1 MGKDFYKIL
10 GLTKGASDSD
20 IKKAYR
26 KLALKFHPDR
36 NKEKNAEEK
45 FKEISFA
52 YEILSDPEKKKR
64 YDQFGEA
71 GINPN
76 FQGPNGRG
84 PGGSHQGNHFT
95 FTSNG
100 GAFDPSEFARMFGQ
114 TTPGGH
120 SAHMGMGGSDPFA
133 GFDPFST
140 FKAAFGDD
148 DPFSAFG
155 GMGSFPGQSR
165 SAGASRSGMNM
176 NGMGGMGMN
185 DGMGSG
191 INNVN
196 IGVNQNGKNSS
207 NNNRNKPITGVT
219 PSIEHDVNLSLE
231 EILSGVTKK
240 YNIGRDKLRPNGGLK
255 RDQKLFEVKVKPGW
269 KDNTKIRFSGEA
281 NECEG
286 KLAGDI
292 IFIIKTKPHTHFKR
306 DNEDLIFTQDI
317 TLADAISGQRQGFT
331 VPLIG
336 GGTKNI
342 MIEGEV
348 ISPET
353 VKIVK
358 GQGLPISKLNN
369 GSRGNMRIKFNIV
382 FPSMVTRN
390 VQEAARMLKVE
401 EDYMQ

>member
-1 MGKDFYKIL
+1 MGQDFYKIL
-10 GLTKGASDSD
+10 GLAKGASDSD

-45 FKEISFA
+45 FKEISYA
-52 YEILSDPEKKKR
+52 YEVLSDPEKKKR

-76 FQGPNGRG
+76 FQGPGGGR

-100 GAFDPSEFARMFGQ
+100 GAFDPSDFARMFGG

-120 SAHMGMGGSDPFA
+120 SAHHMGGMGGDPFA

-140 FKAAFGDD
+140 FRAAFGDD
-148 DPFSAFG
+148 DPFSAFSG
-155 GMGSFPGQSR
+155 GAGSGFPSQGRTAGCNR
-165 SAGASRSGMNM
+165 SNM
-176 NGMGGMGMN
+176 NGMGMN
-185 DGMGSG
+185 DFGNG
-191 INNVN
+191 IN
-196 IGVNQNGKNSS
+196 IGVNQNGASTSKNSS
-207 NNNRNKPITGVT
+207 NSKPITGVT

-231 EILSGVTKK
+231 EILTGVTKK

-331 VPLIG
+331 VPLLG

-342 MIEGEV
+342 MIDGEV
-348 ISPET
+348 ISPDT
-353 VKIVK
+353 VKLVK
-358 GQGLPISKLNN
+358 NQGLPISKLNN
-369 GSRGNMRIKFNIV
+369 GSRGNLRIKFNIV